1 MSPADLAVIAILVIS
16 AILALFR
23 GFVREVLAI
32 AGWVGAAWLAVVLF
46 ARVQPFAREHIG
58 NELVADVA
66 AGAVLFVGL
75 LFLFAVLGNLIARL
89 IQGSAL
95 SAIDRSLG
103 FVFGLLR
110 GGVLVSLIFL
120 VLVWLYP
127 ADQEPDWMSEARSR
141 PWVERGALALYS
153 LIPDS
158 ALAEVVAPVRQG
170 IRERLG
176 SGGLPTLQDLSRPQ
190 PGNEGAE
197 PAPYNPATEELE
209 RLLESTGGD
218 AR

>member
-1 MSPADLAVIAILVIS
+1 MSPADIAVIAILVIS
-16 AILALFR
+16 AFVALFR
-23 GFVREVLAI
+23 GFVREVLSI
-32 AGWVGAAWLAVVLF
+32 AAWIGAAWLAVVLF

-75 LFLFAVLGNLIARL
+75 LVLFAVLGNLIAKL

-110 GGVLVSLIFL
+110 GAVLVSLIFL
-120 VLVWLYP
+120 ILVWLYP
-127 ADQEPDWMSEARSR
+127 ADQEPGWMNEARSR

-153 LIPDS
+153 LIPEA
-158 ALAEVVAPVRQG
+158 ALADVVAPVRQG

-176 SGGLPTLQDLSRPQ
+176 SGGLPALEELSRPQ
-190 PGNEGAE
+190 PGGDDAGAAPE
-197 PAPYNPATEELE
+197 SPAGEQLE
-209 RLLESTGGD
+209 RLIESTGGD
-218 AR
+218 GQ